1 MKSDNFHFKLS
12 LVKSFFCDKCKT
24 LDRKLRPF
32 DEYHISR
39 HLFDMYSIYHIVCG
53 IILGLIFKNVY
64 YVVIIAILFE
74 FWENSYFGSKL
85 WKDIVLSLNKHEL
98 LYDDVINIIGDILC
112 AVIGYYIS
120 RLGLKKSIISI
131 VLFLLTLVLY
141 IKMNPTTPTA
151 VDHIRTI
158 KRLLN

>member
-1 MKSDNFHFKLS
+1 MKSNDFELS
-12 LVKSFFCDKCKT
+12 YVKSFFCDKCKT
-24 LDRKLRPF
+24 FDGKLQLF
-32 DEYHISR
+32 HEYHVSR
-39 HLFDMYSIYHIVCG
+39 HLFDMYSIYHIVWA
-53 IILGLIFKNVY
+53 IILGLIFKNIY
-64 YVVIIAILFE
+64 YVITIAVLFE
-74 FWENSYFGSKL
+74 IWENSYFGTQF
-85 WKDIVLSLNKHEL
+85 WKDIGLSLNKHEL